1 MSLVIAIKDNDRI
14 VLGADKQASIGDS
27 KEHTFTKLWD
37 VIGLNGA
44 VMGGVGT
51 ARASQILQYWNI
63 IDKNYLDEKGE
74 FDTDYVVN
82 VLTQNIVEALKA
94 NGVVVEDD
102 KGVIIPNSFIFAYKD
117 RAWMIY
123 SDLSVGEIDD
133 TLAIGSGSEIA
144 KGVLY
149 ATKDKSPFERI
160 ITSIQ
165 AASEN
170 TLYVDDNVDL
180 FTTVA
185 VDGDEEVLQDLGIL
199 PPVEVTLEEPEPEEG
214 LVDVEEKST
223 PKPAHKSKNKSDKK
237 KHTNKNNKKKPKEKQ

>member
-1 MSLVIAIKDNDRI
+1 MSLVIAIKDNNRI

-37 VIGLNGA
+37 VIGLSGA

-63 IDKNYLDEKGE
+63 IDKNYIDENDE
-74 FDTDYVVN
+74 FDTNYVVN
-82 VLTQNIVEALKA
+82 VLTPNIVDALKA
-94 NGVVVEDD
+94 NGVVVEDERG
-102 KGVIIPNSFIFAYKD
+102 GVFIPNSFIFAYKD

-123 SDLSVGEIDD
+123 SDLSVGEIED

-165 AASEN
+165 AAAEN

-185 VDGDEEVLQDLGIL
+185 VDGDEEVLTELGIL
-199 PPVEVTLEEPEPEEG
+199 SPAEVTLEEPEPEEE
-214 LVDVEEKST
+214 VEE
-223 PKPAHKSKNKSDKK
+223 
-237 KHTNKNNKKKPKEKQ
+237 KPKEKKSKKKKSKKEE